1 MNEEKARALRPHKDT
16 LFRMLFKDKGN
27 LLSLYNALN
36 KTAYTDKNQLEIT
49 TLENAL
55 FMNYKNDVSFVFDF
69 ELMLYEH
76 QSTLNPNMPF
86 RDLIYVTR
94 ILQGRIAEK
103 TMYGSTPIKLPA
115 PRFVVFYNGTA
126 NCPDLETLKL
136 SSLYE
141 KEQEHP
147 DLELIVTVYNINYGK
162 NRDIMECCRVLKDYA
177 RFVEQVRKFRKTIP
191 VSEAVEAAVAYCIE
205 HDILRSFLMKNRA
218 EVIDVCIFEYNEE
231 LHLKTIKEEGVEEGI
246 RIGKSQG
253 IEIGKSQ
260 GIEIG
265 ENLLAELLRY
275 LNSAGR
281 QEDINRAISDPDY
294 RQELYQA
301 LHIDILNATK

>member
-1 MNEEKARALRPHKDT
+1 MNEEKARALLTHKDT
-16 LFRMLFKDKGN
+16 LFRMLFKEKGN

-36 KTAYTDKNQLEIT
+36 KTAYADENQLEIT

-86 RDLIYVTR
+86 RDLIYVIR

-103 TMYGSTPIKLPA
+103 TIYSSTPIKLPA

-147 DLELIVTVYNINYGK
+147 DLKLLVTVYNINYGK
-162 NRDIMECCRVLKDYA
+162 NRDIMECCQVFYTLAENRLWYVLVS
-177 RFVEQVRKFRKTIP
+177 FLVESAHP
-191 VSEAVEAAVAYCIE
+191 AVECTWA
-205 HDILRSFLMKNRA
+205 DSFLHA
-218 EVIDVCIFEYNEE
+218 PLVVC
-231 LHLKTIKEEGVEEGI
+231 
-246 RIGKSQG
+246 Q
-253 IEIGKSQ
+253 
-260 GIEIG
+260 
-265 ENLLAELLRY
+265 A
-275 LNSAGR
+275 AGTAFH
-281 QEDINRAISDPDY
+281 D
-294 RQELYQA
+294 
-301 LHIDILNATK
+301 